1 MEKRRKH
8 FSGKNAGWLP
18 VSLVKANFS
27 AARFLVIGLIGLV
40 IWIAEMVLMFS
51 ADEQVHKCLGGINL
65 AFHFILLIRR

>member
-27 AARFLVIGLIGLV
+27 AARFLVIGLIGH
-40 IWIAEMVLMFS
+40 M
-51 ADEQVHKCLGGINL
+51 D
-65 AFHFILLIRR
+65 R